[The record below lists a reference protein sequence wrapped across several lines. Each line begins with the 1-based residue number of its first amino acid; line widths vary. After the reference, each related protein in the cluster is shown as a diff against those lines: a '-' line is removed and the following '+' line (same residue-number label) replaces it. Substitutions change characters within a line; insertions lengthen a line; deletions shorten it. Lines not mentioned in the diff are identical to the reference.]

1 MNIKELAKK
10 LNLSITTVSRG
21 LANYSDVSKKTKD
34 RIKKFAIKYNYN
46 PNPYA
51 SNLASRNSKNIGFVL
66 PLYGLN
72 SSPLNQISFI
82 QFLSGMY
89 SKLSE
94 HSIQLSMLMARSEKE
109 EKSLYEKLI
118 SEHKVKNI
126 ILNNLRTD
134 DFRIPLLK
142 KNKVN
147 FVAWGRTQSLKNY
160 SWVDLDNHKSM
171 YVIFDHL
178 FNKNHKNIAFIN
190 IDKKFNFAFQRMETY
205 FDELKKNKINIGKS
219 LYTEIPKNDS
229 KLSEEI
235 AYKLLKNKNI
245 TAIICC
251 TEYIAAG
258 VINACNR
265 SKLEIGH
272 DISVITY
279 DSLVVSSLITPK
291 LTSISHPTNKLG
303 YNAVKIL
310 MDKNGGNKK
319 NNFYMAQPEI
329 IDRGSVKNLKLNN

>member
-1 MNIKELAKK
+1 MNIKQFAKK
-10 LNLSITTVSRG
+10 LGLSITTVSRG
-21 LANYSDVSKKTKD
+21 LADYSDVSKKTKD
-34 RIKKFAIKYNYN
+34 RIKKFAIKYKYN

-118 SEHKVKNI
+118 YEHKVKNI

-147 FVAWGRTQSLKNY
+147 FVAWGRTQNLKDY

-171 YVIFDHL
+171 NVIFYHL
-178 FNKNHKNIAFIN
+178 LNKNHKNIAFIN

-205 FDELKKNKINIGKS
+205 FDELKKNKINIGKT

-291 LTSISHPTNKLG
+291 LTSISHPTNELG

-310 MDKNGGNKK
+310 MDKNGNYEK